1 MKTARTGVPSNVV
14 NGSFTMT
21 FQSVQRGIRA
31 TAHVSG
37 RRERLRRRPRGDD
50 ARESGNPAEH
60 GIRRCGSAL
69 RRGARLDLAHLSRQC
84 FGDKSLEIELLLQF
98 RIQSLSIATQ
108 STADLAH
115 RLRGSALA
123 IGAGKVARAAAT
135 VEERGRA
142 GGHSRSAEM
151 ARAISDLR
159 DAVTEAVVEID
170 RLRA

>member
-1 MKTARTGVPSNVV
+1 MLGN
-14 NGSFTMT
+14 
-21 FQSVQRGIRA
+21 
-31 TAHVSG
+31 
-37 RRERLRRRPRGDD
+37 RETPRNT
-50 ARESGNPAEH
+50 ESGAAEAPS
-60 GIRRCGSAL
+60 G
-69 RRGARLDLAHLSRQC
+69 GARDLAPLDLAHLSRQC

-108 STADLAH
+108 LEDGAARSPGSTADLAH

>member
-1 MKTARTGVPSNVV
+1 MLGN
-14 NGSFTMT
+14 
-21 FQSVQRGIRA
+21 
-31 TAHVSG
+31 
-37 RRERLRRRPRGDD
+37 RETPRNT
-50 ARESGNPAEH
+50 ESGAAEAPS
-60 GIRRCGSAL
+60 G
-69 RRGARLDLAHLSRQC
+69 GARDLAPLDLAHLSRQC

-123 IGAGKVARAAAT
+123 IGAGKVARVAAT